1 MTEKY
6 FLGLDAGSS
15 VCKAAIFDL
24 GGRRKAI
31 ASCRTP
37 LNRPCQG
44 WVEVDPEFAWN
55 AAVSVIRDV
64 VAKSGI
70 DTGNI
75 EGIGLSAA
83 MVGAWLIDAGGNA
96 LRPGINWE
104 DSRSQPIL
112 ERMEIDDPEFMS
124 RIFRSSGSVLQQGCT
139 LPVLAWLNENEPE
152 IIAKTAHVF
161 SYKDFLRFRLTG
173 VAATDRSEASV
184 IPGDTRK
191 RNRSDDMIS
200 LFGLKELAGRL
211 PEVRDSETLAGGLTA
226 AAAALTGLP
235 EGLPVAIGAG
245 DVAATI
251 IGIGGLEAGAAT
263 AVLGTTCM
271 VGVCHDRPVFTPPD
285 VGLLF
290 SLPGDCWYRS
300 MVNVAGTVNLDWAI
314 QLLAPDMAERPDRF
328 EHITAMAQSVP
339 IGSRGVTYL
348 PYLSESGIV
357 APVVAPRARA
367 QFCGL
372 SPAHGRADMLRS
384 VYEGVAF
391 ALLEL
396 VQALDFGDSRLM
408 LAGGGGQS
416 PFWAQMIA
424 DILEKEVLIPEGS
437 EFGARGAA
445 LLAATALGY
454 FPDIRAA
461 SHSVGGDGALY
472 RPTPETSAAYQ
483 PAFRR
488 YVDCKARLLG

>member
-1 MTEKY
+1 MTER
-6 FLGLDAGSS
+6 FLLGIDAGSS

-24 GGRRKAI
+24 EGRQKAI

-37 LNRPCQG
+37 LSRPTRG
-44 WVEVDPEFAWN
+44 AVELDPELAWN
-55 AAVSVIRDV
+55 ATVSVIRDV
-64 VAKSGI
+64 VADSGI
-70 DTGNI
+70 DTGKI

-83 MVGAWLIDAGGNA
+83 MVGAWLVDANGKA

-104 DSRSQPIL
+104 DSRSQTIL
-112 ERMEIDDPEFMS
+112 DRMKIDHPDFMS
-124 RIFRSSGSVLQQGCT
+124 RIFQSTGSVLQQGCT
-139 LPVLAWLNENEPE
+139 LPVLAWLKENEPE
-152 IIAKTAHVF
+152 VIAETAHVF
-161 SYKDFLRFRLTG
+161 GYKDYLRLRLTG
-173 VAATDRSEASV
+173 IAATDRSEASV
-184 IPGDTRK
+184 IPGDARI
-191 RNRSDDMIS
+191 RNRSDEMIS
-200 LFGLKELAGRL
+200 LFGLTDLAGLL
-211 PEVRDSETLAGGLTA
+211 PDVRDSETLAGGLTA
-226 AAAALTGLP
+226 EAAALTGLP

-251 IGIGGLEAGAAT
+251 IGIGGLRAGAAT

-271 VGVCHDRPVFTPPD
+271 VGICHDRPVFTPPD

-300 MVNVAGTVNLDWAI
+300 MVNVAGTLNLDWAI
-314 QLLAPDMAERPDRF
+314 ELLATEMAEKPDRF
-328 EHITAMAQSVP
+328 ERIAELAQSVP
-339 IGSRGVTYL
+339 AGSRGLTYL

-357 APVVAPRARA
+357 APVVAPQARA

-372 SPAHGRADMLRS
+372 IATHGRAEMLRA

-391 ALLEL
+391 AFLDLVRALE
-396 VQALDFGDSRLM
+396 FEGNRLM
-408 LAGGGGQS
+408 LAGGGGKS

-424 DILEKEVLIPEGS
+424 DVLDKTVVVPTGS

-461 SHSVGGDGALY
+461 SLSVGGDGVLY
-472 RPTPETSAAYQ
+472 HPAPKSSAAYR
-483 PAFRR
+483 PAFLR
-488 YVDCKARLLG
+488 YMDCKTRHLA